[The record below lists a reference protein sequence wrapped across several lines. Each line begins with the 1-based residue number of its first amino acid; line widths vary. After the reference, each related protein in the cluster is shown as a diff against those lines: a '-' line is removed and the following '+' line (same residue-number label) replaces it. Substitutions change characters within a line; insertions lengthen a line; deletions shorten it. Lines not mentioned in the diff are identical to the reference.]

1 MCVSDEGTEATED
14 VARLVVVIIGMVGAV
29 WDVEVDAATTTL
41 ELVGSIV
48 VEWLGAVAHKAVA
61 R

>member
-1 MCVSDEGTEATED
+1 MCVSDEGTEAAED
-14 VARLVVVIIGMVGAV
+14 VARLVVVVIGIVGAV

-41 ELVGSIV
+41 ELVWSIV
-48 VEWLGAVAHKAVA
+48 VEWLGAVAHKAAA